1 MQAVDDFLKTVLRSG
16 LLDRD
21 QLEAALRTVP
31 AEQRDDPEAVAKCLV
46 YAGQLSS
53 FQARKLLE
61 GTARGLLL
69 GPYQVLA
76 PIGRGGMSTVYL
88 ARDDRD
94 QQLLALKVLPPGK
107 ARDKG
112 RLLARFRREME
123 LCQLVAHPHLART
136 YEVGVCNGV
145 YYIAMEFIPGQSL
158 HRLVGRQGPLEV
170 PRAARLFIEVAA
182 ALDHAH
188 DRGLIHRDLKPS
200 NIMVTPNDH
209 AKVLDLGLALLEGE
223 EPTDR
228 EIIGGR
234 GYVVGTMDYI
244 APEQTEDATRVG
256 PRSDL
261 YALGC
266 TLYFALTGQPPYPG
280 GTPQEKIQ
288 RHRNDQPVPVPQL
301 NPGVPPGFIGVLRRL
316 MARNPEQRFESA
328 AELQKE
334 LLAWAS
340 QEPVLPLDQTG
351 DSAYRQAIADL
362 ETEEPSTD
370 IGTDAI
376 EALADS
382 DDQRDVI
389 PVGILVSA
397 PRFRGRPSPLALANE
412 AKKPARMPHERWMA
426 YLLGLEAAALVLI
439 GAAIVILLYLLL
451 R

>member
-16 LLDRD
+16 LLNRD

-31 AEQRDDPEAVAKCLV
+31 AELRDDPEAVAKRLV
-46 YAGQLSS
+46 SGGQLSS
-53 FQARKLLE
+53 FQARKLLQ

-69 GPYQVLA
+69 GAYQVLA

-88 ARDDRD
+88 ARDNRD

-107 ARDKG
+107 AQSEE

-136 YEVGVCNGV
+136 YEVGVCKGV
-145 YYIAMEFIPGQSL
+145 YFIAMEFIPGQSL
-158 HRLVGRQGPLEV
+158 HRLVGRQGPLDV

-182 ALDHAH
+182 ALEHAH
-188 DRGLIHRDLKPS
+188 DRSLIHRDLKPS

-223 EPTDR
+223 ERTDR

-256 PRSDL
+256 PRSDV

-266 TLYFALTGQPPYPG
+266 TLYFALTGQPPFPG
-280 GTPQEKIQ
+280 GTPLEKIH
-288 RHRNDQPVPVPQL
+288 RHRSEQPVPVPEL
-301 NPGVPPGFIGVLRRL
+301 NPCVPHGFISVLRQM
-316 MARNPEQRFESA
+316 MAKNPDQRFASA
-328 AELQKE
+328 AEVQTE
-334 LLAWAS
+334 LRPWAS
-340 QEPVLPLDQTG
+340 AEPVLPLDQTG
-351 DSAYRQAIADL
+351 DSAYRQAVATL
-362 ETEEPSTD
+362 ETAEPSTD
-370 IGTDAI
+370 LETDVIEAITDA
-376 EALADS
+376 
-382 DDQRDVI
+382 DDPPAAI
-389 PVGILVSA
+389 PVGILVST
-397 PRFRGRPSPLALANE
+397 PRSRGRPSPLALANE
-412 AKKPARMPHERWMA
+412 AKERPRTFYDRWPA
-426 YLLGLEAAALVLI
+426 YVLGLEAAALVVI
-439 GAAIVILLYLLL
+439 GVAMVVLLYLLL